1 MSDPNLD
8 ISGLIA
14 QIKKEILDAEKKSEG
29 ERKIMALDQLELEI
43 KFVVTKGGS
52 GKAGLKFLACPV
64 SADGELKYEKE
75 SVQSIK
81 LTFKA
86 LGVPDLGKM
95 DTTGL
100 KFKGRG
106 PVFLKPVIMKRGK

>member
-1 MSDPNLD
+1 MDSLD

-64 SADGELKYEKE
+64 SADGELSYQKE
-75 SVQSIK
+75 AVQSIK

-86 LGVPDLGKM
+86 LGVPKEGKRK
-95 DTTGL
+95 GPKL
-100 KFKGRG
+100 KFKGLS
-106 PVFLKPVIMKRGK
+106 PVFLKPVIMKKP